1 MLEIYLWNVIYK
13 MDFSWKLRAKWG
25 CYILINILWETRF
38 KSSYVMVGLTQHKIY
53 WNTLLFKYL
62 LNFRTKCSVWSRVN
76 INSQPEFSTHEMWIV
91 ILSVCRKKIFLFLYH
106 TEIKCFLVAPILLN
120 QKASFISVFKW
131 KKLCYAN

>member
-1 MLEIYLWNVIYK
+1 MRMLYFNK
-13 MDFSWKLRAKWG
+13 HFMRNP
-25 CYILINILWETRF
+25 CF

-62 LNFRTKCSVWSRVN
+62 LNFRTKCCVWSRVN

-91 ILSVCRKKIFLFLYH
+91 LLSVYRKKIFLFLYH
-106 TEIKCFLVAPILLN
+106 TEIKCFLIAPILLN

-131 KKLCYAN
+131 KKTLLCKLEDLDSGPLPNI